1 MHTATYHLDNQNSI
15 ESGGW
20 IGSGERIPVKITGS
34 LTRMNIIV
42 VLCLNN
48 IARTVTGYYPLIN
61 ARNVCEF
68 FIAIRQIYLVRH
80 KVYLIT
86 DRAPYHQASLV
97 QDWSVV
103 MNEHTRNNQYFST
116 SKDFLQVINGFFS
129 DILPE
134 IAGKRDSHI
143 NDIF

>member
-1 MHTATYHLDNQNSI
+1 
-15 ESGGW
+15 
-20 IGSGERIPVKITGS
+20 
-34 LTRMNIIV
+34 MNIIV

-61 ARNVCEF
+61 ARNICEF
-68 FIAIRQIYLVRH
+68 FIAIRQIHLVRH

-103 MNEHTRNNQYFST
+103 MNEHTRNNQYFAT
-116 SKDFLQVINGFFS
+116 SKDFLQVNNGFFS

-143 NDIF
+143 NDNF